1 MTTRPLGRSG
11 EKVSVLGVGTVSLG
25 TPYGI
30 PAAEGL
36 GPPPRAEA
44 VALLREAA
52 DAGITL
58 FDTAPAYGEAEA
70 ILGEALGHRP
80 ECLFATKVASPPH
93 AADRRALA
101 DHVRRSVDASRRAL
115 RRDVLDI
122 VQIHNATVA
131 VIRRGEL
138 ADLLLREREA
148 GRVRLVGATVYTEA
162 EALAAVRAG
171 VFDVIQVPFNG
182 LDRTMASRAIP
193 QAADAGVGVL
203 VRSVYLKGVLTPRA
217 RRLPEPL
224 RPLREAAAHLA
235 DTVAGSWEALP
246 AVALRYCLGVE
257 GVSCVLVGPRSSGEL
272 RQALDAAARGPLPPE
287 ARARVEAVRVEDPS
301 LLNPVNWPIP

>member
-1 MTTRPLGRSG
+1 MITRPLGRSG
-11 EKVSVLGVGTVSLG
+11 VEVSVLGVGTVSLG

-36 GPPPRAEA
+36 GPPPRGEA

-58 FDTAPAYGEAEA
+58 FDTAPAYGGAEA
-70 ILGEALGHRP
+70 ILGEALGGRS
-80 ECLFATKVASPPH
+80 ECLLATKVGVPPGNP
-93 AADRRALA
+93 DRRALA
-101 DHVRRSVDASRRAL
+101 ALVRKSLDGSRRAL

-122 VQIHNATVA
+122 VQIHNATEA
-131 VIRRGEL
+131 VVRSGEL
-138 ADLLLREREA
+138 AEILLAEREA
-148 GRVRLVGATVYTEA
+148 GRIRLLGATVYTEA
-162 EALAAVRAG
+162 EALAAIRAG

-182 LDRTMASRAIP
+182 LDRGMAGRVFP
-193 QAADAGVGVL
+193 EAAQAGVGV
-203 VRSVYLKGVLTPRA
+203 VARSVYLKGALTPRA
-217 RRLPEPL
+217 RQLPEAL
-224 RPLREAAAHLA
+224 RPLREAAARLV

-246 AVALRYCLGVE
+246 AVALRYCLGAE
-257 GVSCVLVGPRSSGEL
+257 GVSCVLVGPRSSTEL

-287 ARARVEAVRVEDPS
+287 ARARVEAVGVDDPS